1 MLLHWDLRV
10 LGASKSTSGKFSHA
24 ASRIKSFKA
33 VNLCN
38 YLCRASAR
46 DRAIPAR
53 CDLVGDRCG
62 DATNIY
68 FANISVNLSDDLCLC
83 RDQSTTSEKFANRD
97 LQILCS

>member
-1 MLLHWDLRV
+1 MLLHWDLCFFS
-10 LGASKSTSGKFSHA
+10 ASKSTSGKFSHV

-38 YLCRASAR
+38 YLCRTSAR

-53 CDLVGDRCG
+53 CNLVGDRCSN
-62 DATNIY
+62 ATNIY

-83 RDQSTTSEKFANRD
+83 GGQPTAHEKSTDRD